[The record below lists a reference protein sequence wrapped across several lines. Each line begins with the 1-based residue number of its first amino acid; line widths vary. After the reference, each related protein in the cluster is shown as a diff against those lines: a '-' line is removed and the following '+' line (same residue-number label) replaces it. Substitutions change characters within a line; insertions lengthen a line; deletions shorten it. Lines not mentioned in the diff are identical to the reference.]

1 MAHLS
6 QTLKAI
12 EKVLVEP
19 SGVKQHI
26 TLALE
31 FAQAQVSR
39 PPNRVKIDF
48 IEHFRYKPVSIAIY
62 AIKYVLFVYP
72 SIREFTKKNKKKQ
85 EKTREINNYQTSK
98 LI

>member
-1 MAHLS
+1 M
-6 QTLKAI
+6 KPI

-72 SIREFTKKNKKKQ
+72 SIREFTKKKKQ
-85 EKTREINNYQTSK
+85 EKTREINNDQTSK